1 MIVDGDRNWTISCF
15 NGTYNDSLYDDHF
28 FFRKTDII
36 LGLLLILTGNA
47 WLLCSEY
54 TTEMLDFC
62 YL

>member
-36 LGLLLILTGNA
+36 LGLLLILTGNL
-47 WLLCSEY
+47 W
-54 TTEMLDFC
+54 
-62 YL
+62 